1 MDLNWARKGISDL
14 HHLSEKIKKHESSR
28 DHINSCTT
36 FALLGKLCIYRESII
51 LHNNKVEKNRHILK
65 RIISCVKFCSAFD
78 LALRGHDESEFSE
91 NQGIFKELINFTAE
105 LDNTLKEHLR
115 TATVFKGTSNTIQ
128 NEILESMLQVC
139 REEICKQIEKAD
151 YLSIQCDKTTDVSNY
166 CQMVLILRYFNEGSI
181 CEHFWGFIRIKDK
194 TATGLKTCIENEIDP
209 LVLKTPQKLI
219 AQTYDGANVMSGVN
233 NGVQA
238 QIKIKYPNAH
248 FIHCYA
254 HQLNLIM
261 QKSASQNAK
270 VRVLPRAVI
279 TRWNYNIRTVNFVHE
294 NREKLIEV
302 FEEIESRC
310 EKSITSNEA
319 SGIRRALEDPE
330 FIFWLELFHKILPQV
345 DILYNQLQSK
355 NKDTVQLQKDLII
368 FEKNKT
374 SKTSK
379 KDEKRRQ
386 HQRGKSTDINEK
398 QQESGDLNVQKN
410 FEVYHAANY
419 VDPKLSESYCP
430 NKIIEW
436 KGSWT
441 LPVFLPKSKSKL
453 KHTSSDNF
461 DRTTHL
467 HDGDSNF
474 LQTSKNKTMDQEPC
488 TSMVST
494 LCTMALGKQ
503 FVVLLFIVGSLC
515 GFSLVS
521 LCIRQLFGNQLLDIL
536 LKPRPKEY
544 RITKYFNY
552 VGNQI
557 VHIITTIFDKLG
569 KVLVLPSHKTCR
581 CGAGSASNRAEKIY
595 LQREDGTIKKH
606 EGQVM
611 FPDDGLQFG
620 RSVYKLYA
628 VAQHEGAVSAGHYYA
643 ACLLDAARDDWVEF
657 NDTTMTKITNRPLQ
671 TPLLMRTSAVGF
683 FYIRQQILD
692 DPLCIYRESIILH
705 NNKVEKNRHILKR
718 IISCVKFCSAFDLA
732 LRGHDESE
740 FSENQGIFK
749 ELINFTAELD
759 NTLKEHLRT
768 ATVFKGTSNTIQNEI
783 LESMLQVCRE
793 EICKQIEKADYLSI
807 QCDETT
813 DVSNYC
819 QMVLILRYFNEGSI
833 CEHFWGFIRIKDK
846 TATGLKTC
854 IENEIDPLVLKT
866 PQKLI
871 AQTYDGAN
879 VMSGVNNGVQAQ
891 IKIKYPMLILS
902 TAMPTN

>member
-36 FALLGKLCIYRESII
+36 FALLGKVNIMSQLSSAYRESII
-51 LHNNKVEKNRHILK
+51 LHNKVEKNRHILK

-151 YLSIQCDKTTDVSNY
+151 YLSIQCDETTDVSNY

-368 FEKNKT
+368 FEKTEAERTFSTLKRIKT
-374 SKTSK
+374 FLRNTMLNDRLNALVMMSINRNLVHQINNFDDKASK
-379 KDEKRRQ
+379 
-386 HQRGKSTDINEK
+386 
-398 QQESGDLNVQKN
+398 
-410 FEVYHAANY
+410 
-419 VDPKLSESYCP
+419 
-430 NKIIEW
+430 
-436 KGSWT
+436 
-441 LPVFLPKSKSKL
+441 FLPKESSVGRAASGASVWLSNGLNLAESENAETTVAGGGAMEGTATPSYSSVPFGL
-453 KHTSSDNF
+453 KGIIPT
-461 DRTTHL
+461 
-467 HDGDSNF
+467 
-474 LQTSKNKTMDQEPC
+474 
-488 TSMVST
+488 
-494 LCTMALGKQ
+494 
-503 FVVLLFIVGSLC
+503 
-515 GFSLVS
+515 
-521 LCIRQLFGNQLLDIL
+521 FGQN
-536 LKPRPKEY
+536 E
-544 RITKYFNY
+544 
-552 VGNQI
+552 
-557 VHIITTIFDKLG
+557 HI
-569 KVLVLPSHKTCR
+569 KVDMWLNHIDC
-581 CGAGSASNRAEKIY
+581 
-595 LQREDGTIKKH
+595 
-606 EGQVM
+606 VM
-611 FPDDGLQFG
+611 FL
-620 RSVYKLYA
+620 
-628 VAQHEGAVSAGHYYA
+628 
-643 ACLLDAARDDWVEF
+643 
-657 NDTTMTKITNRPLQ
+657 T
-671 TPLLMRTSAVGF
+671 
-683 FYIRQQILD
+683 
-692 DPLCIYRESIILH
+692 
-705 NNKVEKNRHILKR
+705 
-718 IISCVKFCSAFDLA
+718 
-732 LRGHDESE
+732 
-740 FSENQGIFK
+740 
-749 ELINFTAELD
+749 
-759 NTLKEHLRT
+759 
-768 ATVFKGTSNTIQNEI
+768 
-783 LESMLQVCRE
+783 
-793 EICKQIEKADYLSI
+793 
-807 QCDETT
+807 
-813 DVSNYC
+813 
-819 QMVLILRYFNEGSI
+819 
-833 CEHFWGFIRIKDK
+833 
-846 TATGLKTC
+846 
-854 IENEIDPLVLKT
+854 
-866 PQKLI
+866 
-871 AQTYDGAN
+871 
-879 VMSGVNNGVQAQ
+879 
-891 IKIKYPMLILS
+891 
-902 TAMPTN
+902 

>member
-1 MDLNWARKGISDL
+1 
-14 HHLSEKIKKHESSR
+14 
-28 DHINSCTT
+28 
-36 FALLGKLCIYRESII
+36 
-51 LHNNKVEKNRHILK
+51 
-65 RIISCVKFCSAFD
+65 
-78 LALRGHDESEFSE
+78 
-91 NQGIFKELINFTAE
+91 
-105 LDNTLKEHLR
+105 
-115 TATVFKGTSNTIQ
+115 
-128 NEILESMLQVC
+128 MLQVC

-151 YLSIQCDKTTDVSNY
+151 YLSIQCDETTDVSNY

-194 TATGLKTCIENEIDP
+194 TATGLKTCVENEIDP
-209 LVLKTPQKLI
+209 LVLKTPKKLI

-368 FEKNKT
+368 FEK
-374 SKTSK
+374 
-379 KDEKRRQ
+379 
-386 HQRGKSTDINEK
+386 TDSNM
-398 QQESGDLNVQKN
+398 DLNWARKRISDL
-410 FEVYHAANY
+410 HH
-419 VDPKLSESYCP
+419 LSE
-430 NKIIEW
+430 K
-436 KGSWT
+436 
-441 LPVFLPKSKSKL
+441 
-453 KHTSSDNF
+453 
-461 DRTTHL
+461 
-467 HDGDSNF
+467 
-474 LQTSKNKTMDQEPC
+474 
-488 TSMVST
+488 
-494 LCTMALGKQ
+494 
-503 FVVLLFIVGSLC
+503 
-515 GFSLVS
+515 
-521 LCIRQLFGNQLLDIL
+521 
-536 LKPRPKEY
+536 
-544 RITKYFNY
+544 
-552 VGNQI
+552 
-557 VHIITTIFDKLG
+557 
-569 KVLVLPSHKTCR
+569 
-581 CGAGSASNRAEKIY
+581 
-595 LQREDGTIKKH
+595 IKKH
-606 EGQVM
+606 ESSRDHINSCTTFALLGKVNIMSQ
-611 FPDDGLQFG
+611 L
-620 RSVYKLYA
+620 S
-628 VAQHEGAVSAGHYYA
+628 SA
-643 ACLLDAARDDWVEF
+643 
-657 NDTTMTKITNRPLQ
+657 
-671 TPLLMRTSAVGF
+671 
-683 FYIRQQILD
+683 
-692 DPLCIYRESIILH
+692 YRESIILH

-768 ATVFKGTSNTIQNEI
+768 ATVFKGTSNTIQYEI

-891 IKIKYPMLILS
+891 IK
-902 TAMPTN
+902 

>member
-36 FALLGKLCIYRESII
+36 FALLGKVNIMSQLSSAYRESII

-151 YLSIQCDKTTDVSNY
+151 YLSVQCDETTDVSNY
-166 CQMVLILRYFNEGSI
+166 CQMVLILILRYFNEGSI

-270 VRVLPRAVI
+270 VRVFFNNLSAIPVFFSNSSHRCDILQEIINKRLPRAVI

-368 FEKNKT
+368 FGKSISNIRNETDSIQNSVESEFPTFKRRRTDDNFRSVIAKEVCDTITTQMKDRFSFRGHLQAAYLFNKDKYSEFAKKFPVTVLNEVASFYPMLSKSRLKTELEIIYSREDLKEIVGAMNLLSFILENNLNETFIET
-374 SKTSK
+374 SK
-379 KDEKRRQ
+379 
-386 HQRGKSTDINEK
+386 I
-398 QQESGDLNVQKN
+398 L
-410 FEVYHAANY
+410 
-419 VDPKLSESYCP
+419 
-430 NKIIEW
+430 KIIVTTPMTTAEAE
-436 KGSWT
+436 
-441 LPVFLPKSKSKL
+441 
-453 KHTSSDNF
+453 
-461 DRTTHL
+461 RT
-467 HDGDSNF
+467 F
-474 LQTSKNKTMDQEPC
+474 
-488 TSMVST
+488 ST
-494 LCTMALGKQ
+494 
-503 FVVLLFIVGSLC
+503 
-515 GFSLVS
+515 
-521 LCIRQLFGNQLLDIL
+521 
-536 LKPRPKEY
+536 
-544 RITKYFNY
+544 
-552 VGNQI
+552 
-557 VHIITTIFDKLG
+557 
-569 KVLVLPSHKTCR
+569 
-581 CGAGSASNRAEKIY
+581 
-595 LQREDGTIKKH
+595 
-606 EGQVM
+606 
-611 FPDDGLQFG
+611 
-620 RSVYKLYA
+620 
-628 VAQHEGAVSAGHYYA
+628 
-643 ACLLDAARDDWVEF
+643 
-657 NDTTMTKITNRPLQ
+657 
-671 TPLLMRTSAVGF
+671 
-683 FYIRQQILD
+683 
-692 DPLCIYRESIILH
+692 
-705 NNKVEKNRHILKR
+705 LKR
-718 IISCVKFCSAFDLA
+718 IKTFLRNTMLNDRLNALVMISINRNLVHQINNFDDKVMEKFISMKDRRADF
-732 LRGHDESE
+732 
-740 FSENQGIFK
+740 NFK
-749 ELINFTAELD
+749 
-759 NTLKEHLRT
+759 K
-768 ATVFKGTSNTIQNEI
+768 
-783 LESMLQVCRE
+783 
-793 EICKQIEKADYLSI
+793 
-807 QCDETT
+807 
-813 DVSNYC
+813 
-819 QMVLILRYFNEGSI
+819 
-833 CEHFWGFIRIKDK
+833 
-846 TATGLKTC
+846 
-854 IENEIDPLVLKT
+854 
-866 PQKLI
+866 
-871 AQTYDGAN
+871 
-879 VMSGVNNGVQAQ
+879 
-891 IKIKYPMLILS
+891 
-902 TAMPTN
+902 

>member
-151 YLSIQCDKTTDVSNY
+151 YLSIQCDETTDVSNY

-368 FEKNKT
+368 FEKT
-374 SKTSK
+374 EAERTF
-379 KDEKRRQ
+379 
-386 HQRGKSTDINEK
+386 ST
-398 QQESGDLNVQKN
+398 
-410 FEVYHAANY
+410 
-419 VDPKLSESYCP
+419 
-430 NKIIEW
+430 
-436 KGSWT
+436 
-441 LPVFLPKSKSKL
+441 
-453 KHTSSDNF
+453 
-461 DRTTHL
+461 
-467 HDGDSNF
+467 
-474 LQTSKNKTMDQEPC
+474 
-488 TSMVST
+488 
-494 LCTMALGKQ
+494 
-503 FVVLLFIVGSLC
+503 
-515 GFSLVS
+515 
-521 LCIRQLFGNQLLDIL
+521 
-536 LKPRPKEY
+536 
-544 RITKYFNY
+544 
-552 VGNQI
+552 
-557 VHIITTIFDKLG
+557 
-569 KVLVLPSHKTCR
+569 
-581 CGAGSASNRAEKIY
+581 
-595 LQREDGTIKKH
+595 
-606 EGQVM
+606 
-611 FPDDGLQFG
+611 
-620 RSVYKLYA
+620 
-628 VAQHEGAVSAGHYYA
+628 
-643 ACLLDAARDDWVEF
+643 
-657 NDTTMTKITNRPLQ
+657 
-671 TPLLMRTSAVGF
+671 
-683 FYIRQQILD
+683 
-692 DPLCIYRESIILH
+692 
-705 NNKVEKNRHILKR
+705 LKR
-718 IISCVKFCSAFDLA
+718 IKTFLRNTMLNDRLNALVMMSINRNLVHQINNFDDKFDISLCNQ
-732 LRGHDESE
+732 SE
-740 FSENQGIFK
+740 EKSGN
-749 ELINFTAELD
+749 D
-759 NTLKEHLRT
+759 
-768 ATVFKGTSNTIQNEI
+768 
-783 LESMLQVCRE
+783 SMP
-793 EICKQIEKADYLSI
+793 A
-807 QCDETT
+807 
-813 DVSNYC
+813 
-819 QMVLILRYFNEGSI
+819 
-833 CEHFWGFIRIKDK
+833 K
-846 TATGLKTC
+846 TALLYIYTTLRRK
-854 IENEIDPLVLKT
+854 
-866 PQKLI
+866 Q
-871 AQTYDGAN
+871 
-879 VMSGVNNGVQAQ
+879 
-891 IKIKYPMLILS
+891 
-902 TAMPTN
+902 